1 MTAGMLLLQI
11 IQGSL
16 YLALAP
22 LVIGL
27 LRWAKA
33 RLQSRQGPAWYQ
45 PYRDLFKLLGK
56 RPVVPVSANWV
67 FGAAPAVVFA
77 CYAALGFLAPVSY
90 LPEQPTS
97 WTGDLL
103 LLVYLLGLARLVM
116 GLAGMSTG
124 APLGGLGSSRELFL
138 HVVTEPTLFVLA
150 GALSLKWHTTD
161 LSSLIWAYRGSQWLE
176 AYAYPS
182 SWFVFLALA
191 LVTLNEA
198 GRLPFDNP
206 ATHLELTMFG
216 KAIHLEYA
224 GPSLALLEWA
234 EALRLTFLLLLLSNL
249 ALPRFLVVAGAGL
262 GTNALLALSWFAKLI
277 VLVLLLAVWETLQLK
292 VRLRAILAP
301 AATPLVMTLVAA
313 MLAVI
318 ERHLP

>member
-1 MTAGMLLLQI
+1 MTARLLLLQI

-22 LVIGL
+22 LIIGL

-33 RLQSRQGPAWYQ
+33 RLQSRQGPTWYQ
-45 PYRDLFKLLGK
+45 FYLDLIKLLGK
-56 RPVVPVSANWV
+56 RPVVPANVNWV
-67 FGAAPAVVFA
+67 FSAAPAVVFA
-77 CYAALGFLAPVSY
+77 CYAALGFLSPVFY
-90 LPEQPTS
+90 LPGPNTS
-97 WTGDLL
+97 GPGDLL

-116 GLAGMSTG
+116 GLAGMSSG

-138 HVVTEPTLFVLA
+138 HVVTEPTLFLLA

-161 LSSLIWAYRGSQWLE
+161 IPSLIWAYRGSQWLE

-198 GRLPFDNP
+198 GRLPFDNS

-234 EALRLTFLLLLLSNL
+234 EALRLTFLLILLSNL
-249 ALPRFLVVAGAGL
+249 SMPWLLAVAGNGL
-262 GTNALLALSWFAKLI
+262 GENAMLALFWFAKLLLL
-277 VLVLLLAVWETLQLK
+277 VLVLAVWETLQLK

-301 AATPLVMTLVAA
+301 AATSLVMTLVAA